1 MIKRNK
7 KSVNLMVILLI
18 TALLV
23 LSGCKNKSGQQD
35 STSAPEEQSGSAA
48 FTEEDYKEVE
58 EKLLYLE
65 QIVDSYYLDVNG
77 EGPSK
82 DEMKESIYK
91 GYISS
96 LGDIYTE
103 YMDEDTYKA
112 YMESLS
118 GEYKGIGILI
128 NTEGINGTP
137 YILKVYKGGTAEKAG
152 IKKGDI
158 IYKVDDILVSTENIY
173 EVIAHIRAT
182 EGTVDFTVYRPD
194 DEEYLDFKPEVVDIN
209 VPTVDHRMLDDDIG
223 YIEVSAFS
231 GNTAEQLRNALQ
243 DLRSGNM
250 KSLILDLRGNAG
262 GLMNVCC
269 NMLDMIIDKGLLV
282 YTVDK
287 NGMRNEYEATT
298 DESLDIPIV
307 VLIDEESA
315 SASEVFSGALQSYKK
330 AYLIGKKSFGKGIVQ
345 ATLELGD
352 GSAMKVTYSKY
363 YLPNDQDIH
372 GVGITPDL
380 EVERGDDEENDLQLK
395 AAIDY
400 LTDK

>member
-1 MIKRNK
+1 
-7 KSVNLMVILLI
+7 
-18 TALLV
+18 
-23 LSGCKNKSGQQD
+23 
-35 STSAPEEQSGSAA
+35 
-48 FTEEDYKEVE
+48 
-58 EKLLYLE
+58 
-65 QIVDSYYLDVNG
+65 
-77 EGPSK
+77 
-82 DEMKESIYK
+82 
-91 GYISS
+91 
-96 LGDIYTE
+96 
-103 YMDEDTYKA
+103 
-112 YMESLS
+112 
-118 GEYKGIGILI
+118 
-128 NTEGINGTP
+128 
-137 YILKVYKGGTAEKAG
+137 
-152 IKKGDI
+152 
-158 IYKVDDILVSTENIY
+158 
-173 EVIAHIRAT
+173 
-182 EGTVDFTVYRPD
+182 
-194 DEEYLDFKPEVVDIN
+194 
-209 VPTVDHRMLDDDIG
+209 
-223 YIEVSAFS
+223 
-231 GNTAEQLRNALQ
+231 
-243 DLRSGNM
+243 
-250 KSLILDLRGNAG
+250 
-262 GLMNVCC
+262 MNVCC